1 MAKAGLTSRFR
12 PQLFAEVAGQDFIKT
27 ILSRTAARDC
37 PAHAYLFS
45 GTRGVGKTTV
55 ARILAKAVN
64 CRNGPG
70 PEPCNECDNCDQI
83 TRGAFPDVWEID
95 GASHTGVDHVRKL
108 REDVVYTPMSG
119 RYKVVIIDEAHMLSQ
134 SAFNALLKTLEEP
147 PRHCVFIMATTVR
160 EKFPVTVLSRCQ
172 HYVFKRLTQKELSRH
187 LEFVLRTENI
197 SYQEEAVQLLARRGA
212 GSVRDSMSMLGQVL
226 ALGDEGLQ
234 TANVREVL
242 GLADQEVFRRLMQ
255 NVLERDLPGLYEMVR
270 YLLEQGLDL
279 GFFLQELA
287 QCWRNLFL
295 LSRGGEEAGKLL
307 DLDPEEIEHWTR
319 TARKLPAPQI
329 HAGWQM
335 VLEGRRSILDS
346 YEPGLSL
353 ELLLYS
359 LAYLSELVPVAE
371 FEPANPDFKAP
382 SNSSAEKET
391 ADKNSGAKIHGGQC
405 GNTGNKEITAPEVKK
420 DILAREDV
428 KKNAGPEPLEGESLK
443 DFLDFCVSSAEED
456 RTLSRMLG
464 HCRARIE
471 QDRVVLSAEKDFVR
485 SNLERNG
492 RMNRL
497 ALLAGRYFSRN
508 MRVEFED
515 KGLRQHSRVSPEQKV
530 HSHPGVKKLITEFEA
545 RIMEVSQTQP
555 KHKQ

>member
-1 MAKAGLTSRFR
+1 MAKAGLTSKFR
-12 PQLFAEVAGQDFIKT
+12 PQIFAEVAGQDSIKT

-55 ARILAKAVN
+55 ARILAKAIN

-119 RYKVVIIDEAHMLSQ
+119 RYKVVIIDEAHMLSP

-147 PRHCVFIMATTVR
+147 PRHCVFIMATTAR

-226 ALGDEGLQ
+226 ALGEEGLK
-234 TANVREVL
+234 TGNVREVL

-255 NVLERDLPGLYEMVR
+255 SVLERDLPGLYEMVR

-287 QCWRNLFL
+287 HCWRNLFL

-307 DLDPEEIEHWTR
+307 DLDPEEIEHWMH

-359 LAYLSELVPVAE
+359 LAFLSELVPVSE
-371 FEPANPDFKAP
+371 YEPAQPEFKAP
-382 SNSSAEKET
+382 SDNHAEKET
-391 ADKNSGAKIHGGQC
+391 AGKNSRAEIQGSPRGE
-405 GNTGNKEITAPEVKK
+405 TGKKAASAPEVKK
-420 DILAREDV
+420 DVLSQEDV
-428 KKNAGPEPLEGESLK
+428 KKNIKPTSREDEDLK
-443 DFLDFCVSSAEED
+443 DFLDFCASSTAED
-456 RTLSRMLG
+456 RTLARMLG
-464 HCRARIE
+464 HCRARVE
-471 QDRVVLSAEKDFVR
+471 QDRVVLSPQKDFVR

-492 RMNRL
+492 RMNQL

-508 MRVEFED
+508 MQVELED
-515 KGLRQHSRVSPEQKV
+515 EDLQKRSRISLEQKV
-530 HSHPGVKKLITEFEA
+530 RKHPGVKKLINDFEA

-555 KHKQ
+555 KHK